1 MSTGKFYTDK
11 ELCFFRLA
19 KCVIDYSSAALRKVF
34 EREWNKLY
42 PNSRWRGNRRS
53 GLQLVRKE
61 IRSSSRLYCADYKR
75 IKDNLEGGNTDDWDV
90 TALVFVLKFSHALQP
105 IRDGSQRWKKINKAI
120 SQIKEVKNAKLSHS
134 PRPSLCRHTFE
145 RNVDIL
151 IQAVEDL
158 LSRSDP
164 LVEKLQ
170 TLRNENDFTTDGQ
183 FRYGKMPKY
192 DQDNL
197 LRPEDKMQQQPSTV
211 KAELR
216 GPETSCDNGNIISR
230 KRHRNS
236 KLKREVESRSVDL
249 FPSHSIPAIFESA
262 RYIRLVNTSFSLS
275 YNFRWK
281 DLTTFFKELDDGSDM
296 QLFAGIQ
303 LAVSLSHQSRKGEA
317 LDLLDSLIPK
327 VLQAKHR
334 YVY

>member
-1 MSTGKFYTDK
+1 MSTGKVYTDK

-19 KCVIDYSSAALRKVF
+19 KCVVDYSSAALRKVF
-34 EREWNKLY
+34 KREWNKLY

-61 IRSSSRLYCADYKR
+61 IRSSSRLYRADYKR

-90 TALVFVLKFSHALQP
+90 TALFFVLKFSKALQP
-105 IRDGSQRWKKINKAI
+105 IRDGIQRWKKINKAI
-120 SQIKEVKNAKLSHS
+120 SQIKEVKNAQLSHS
-134 PRPSLCRHTFE
+134 PKPSLSRHTFE

-151 IQAVEDL
+151 IQAVKDL

-183 FRYGKMPKY
+183 LRYGKMPKY

-197 LRPEDKMQQQPSTV
+197 LRAEENFMKLEEKMQQQPSTV

-249 FPSHSIPAIFESA
+249 SFQAFQFQRFLKALGIFGWSIHRFPCG
-262 RYIRLVNTSFSLS
+262 
-275 YNFRWK
+275 
-281 DLTTFFKELDDGSDM
+281 TTFG
-296 QLFAGIQ
+296 GTT
-303 LAVSLSHQSRKGEA
+303 
-317 LDLLDSLIPK
+317 
-327 VLQAKHR
+327 
-334 YVY
+334 